1 MCSLHMINNNGLG
14 TLSILSYGKTNLTLR
29 ITGVMPDE
37 YHQVFTLMAK
47 VDIYDHISIAPL
59 PSGNTKDIVVFNASG
74 KHIDK
79 KDVASLN
86 AMESLGDSSGGTSVS
101 KVVNLLRKEYGD
113 IMGLTNQFFHIIVSK
128 NIPQGSGMGGSSSN
142 AHATLVGILSLVSST
157 LSYSSQHRLLKK
169 IGADAPFFLHQKPQ
183 ICHGRGDE
191 FLSSANLPQGMN
203 IIVIYPHTGNA
214 TAKIYAEYA
223 RQQVDKKYSA
233 VPSGGVF
240 EGMPVSREIS
250 ESQGV
255 DVGRLNTNNNINN
268 DAECRHNV
276 NIEVEDLVLLMGND
290 LLPPALSVN
299 KELKEL
305 YSILFTK
312 VQSYNTAHGE
322 VLAAAILNGSG
333 SSVSVVCFNRETS
346 QYFATSLAKL
356 FPYYYV
362 GSHTIV
368 QDAAKV
374 HTLQQGR

>member
-1 MCSLHMINNNGLG
+1 MCSLHMRNNNGLG

-29 ITGVMPDE
+29 ITGTMPDG

-79 KDVASLN
+79 EDVASLN

-101 KVVNLLRKEYGD
+101 KIVNLLRKEYGE

-128 NIPQGSGMGGSSSN
+128 YIPQGSGMGGSSSN
-142 AHATLVGILSLVSST
+142 AHATLVGIMSLVSSS
-157 LSYSSQHRLLKK
+157 LSYSSKHRLLKK

-191 FLSSANLPQGMN
+191 FLSSADLPQGVSLV
-203 IIVIYPHTGNA
+203 VIFPHTSNA
-214 TAKIYAEYA
+214 TAEIYAEYA
-223 RQQVDKKYSA
+223 RQQVGKEYSP

-240 EGMPVSREIS
+240 EGMPRSRAIDNLQKGS
-250 ESQGV
+250 TGTGS
-255 DVGRLNTNNNINN
+255 LAPINV
-268 DAECRHNV
+268 ECQHNV
-276 NIEVEDLVLLMGND
+276 NIEAEDLALLMNND
-290 LLPPALSVN
+290 LLPAALNVN

-322 VLAAAILNGSG
+322 TLATTILNGSG
-333 SSVSVVCFNRETS
+333 SSVSVVCFNKKS
-346 QYFATSLAKL
+346 AQYFTASLTKL

-362 GSHTIV
+362 GCHTLV

-374 HTLQQGR
+374 HTLQQGSR